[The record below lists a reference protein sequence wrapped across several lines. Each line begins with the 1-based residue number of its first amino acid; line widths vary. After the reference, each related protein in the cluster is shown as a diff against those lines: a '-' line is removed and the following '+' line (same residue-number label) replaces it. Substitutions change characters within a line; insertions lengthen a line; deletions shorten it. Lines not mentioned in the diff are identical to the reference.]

1 MTRLEYYIDFKS
13 PAAYLSLQPTL
24 ALLDDYSFELVW
36 RPYRSL
42 QKAVPAATTGETK
55 GETHVRV
62 RAAARQQ
69 THLKYAALRGLAM
82 RFPAQPG
89 STDMALAGLLSA
101 QTEPAAYA
109 QRAFAAYWEDNL
121 DLNDEALIRDLLTAS
136 GHDPESFDAA
146 ERLTELE
153 AMQLTSEELGVVD
166 TPAYVIDG
174 QVFIGR
180 EHLPWVREL
189 LQN

>member
-1 MTRLEYYIDFKS
+1 M
-13 PAAYLSLQPTL
+13 
-24 ALLDDYSFELVW
+24 
-36 RPYRSL
+36 
-42 QKAVPAATTGETK
+42 
-55 GETHVRV
+55 
-62 RAAARQQ
+62 
-69 THLKYAALRGLAM
+69 
-82 RFPAQPG
+82 
-89 STDMALAGLLSA
+89 
-101 QTEPAAYA
+101 
-109 QRAFAAYWEDNL
+109 
-121 DLNDEALIRDLLTAS
+121 
-136 GHDPESFDAA
+136 A

>member
-1 MTRLEYYIDFKS
+1 
-13 PAAYLSLQPTL
+13 
-24 ALLDDYSFELVW
+24 
-36 RPYRSL
+36 
-42 QKAVPAATTGETK
+42 
-55 GETHVRV
+55 
-62 RAAARQQ
+62 
-69 THLKYAALRGLAM
+69 M
-82 RFPAQPG
+82 RFPTQPG

-109 QRAFAAYWEDNL
+109 QRAFAAYWEDNR
-121 DLNDEALIRDLLTAS
+121 DLNDEALIRDLLAAS

-146 ERLTELE
+146 ARLTELE
-153 AMQLTSEELGVVD
+153 AMQLASEELGVVD

-189 LQN
+189 LQG